1 MLQGISKGKCYVE
14 MSTIDEETMQDV
26 AEVILVWLIHTS
38 SLYPNSIYTG
48 GNNRQSKQS
57 RKLNIHNISLMIQ
70 VFNYNVDMQFEC

>member
-26 AEVILVWLIHTS
+26 AEVSLV
-38 SLYPNSIYTG
+38 NSYIFPLPKQHIYTG
-48 GNNRQSKQS
+48 GKNRLSKQS

-70 VFNYNVDMQFEC
+70 VFNYNVDLHFE